1 MRKYVKLE
9 TKFESKGIMCE
20 ASIEVSIKNIIDTLL
35 EHGLEIPDDEKI
47 YTLLIDA
54 FACGFEK
61 GGNLGRINANFTNEF
76 FPDGTTTE
84 DVESDESED
93 DI

>member
-1 MRKYVKLE
+1 MCEHVKLE

-20 ASIEVSIKNIIDTLL
+20 ASIEVSSKNIIDTLL
-35 EHGLEIPDDEKI
+35 EYGVAIPDDEKI
-47 YTLLIDA
+47 YNLLIDA

-61 GGNLGRINANFTNEF
+61 GGSLGRVNATFTNDF
-76 FPDGTTTE
+76 FSDRVTT
-84 DVESDESED
+84 DESED